1 MIAIYRQNTIEVRLE
16 KTALIF
22 TPHFQMRLKE
32 RLPNLTLTDLINL
45 VNGRRLCLDKVY
57 SIRVRDKAV
66 KIRKVWNDR
75 RKRVELEFITITP
88 LKFSFKGDIKINLNE
103 RRL

>member
-1 MIAIYRQNTIEVRLE
+1 MVDERFLIMIAIYRQNTIEVRLE

-32 RLPNLTLTDLINL
+32 RLPDLTLSDLINL
-45 VNGRRLCLDKVY
+45 VNGKRLCLGKVY
-57 SIRVRDKAV
+57 SVRVKDKAI

-75 RKRVELEFITITP
+75 RKRIEIEFITITP
-88 LKFSFKGDIKINLNE
+88 LSLRVI
-103 RRL
+103 